1 MPNSFFTSCNISNI
15 KYTNE
20 KYITGR
26 IYFNNESVNKIV

>member
-1 MPNSFFTSCNISNI
+1 MLNSFFTSCKISNI

-26 IYFNNESVNKIV
+26 ISFNNDGYRS

>member
-1 MPNSFFTSCNISNI
+1 MSNSFFTSCNISNI

-26 IYFNNESVNKIV
+26 SGFNNDGYLS